1 MRAPENANVEVDED
15 GFSPIW
21 WYEVYGPDGKVW
33 CATGN
38 ADEARRSM
46 RPDDKVYCV
55 WEKREY
61 KRKPLDGN

>member
-55 WEKREY
+55 LEKREY